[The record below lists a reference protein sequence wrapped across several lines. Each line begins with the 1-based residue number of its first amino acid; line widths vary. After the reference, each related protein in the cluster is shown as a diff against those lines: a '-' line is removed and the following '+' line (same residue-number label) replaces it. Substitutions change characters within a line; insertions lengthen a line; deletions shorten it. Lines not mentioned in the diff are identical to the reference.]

1 MALAAHRIAGKM
13 RGQQHSTLR
22 TQLVRAAMSVPT
34 NIVEGRAQRSDKEF
48 GRFLRVAFGSATEL
62 EYHLIMGNEIGAISY
77 ADFEPMLAQVID
89 VKKMLTGLINRL
101 ERAQFRSKV
110 KADSKE
116 Q

>member
-1 MALAAHRIAGKM
+1 
-13 RGQQHSTLR
+13 
-22 TQLVRAAMSVPT
+22 MSVPT

-89 VKKMLTGLINRL
+89 VKKMLTGLINR
-101 ERAQFRSKV
+101 RARAVPFQSQGRQQRAVGSQQLARLRQLKL
-110 KADSKE
+110 ACRGLS
-116 Q
+116 QG